1 MKLSQ
6 RVSKIKPSATLEITA
21 LAKKLK
27 SEGKDIV
34 AFTAGEPDFNT
45 PDFIVKSAEIA
56 LKQGFTKYTPTAGT
70 EELRRAVAGRF
81 REKNGIECD
90 EKNIV
95 VSSGAKSSLYH
106 AVSALV
112 DEGDEVIIPS
122 PYWVTY
128 TEQVELC
135 GGVPVLV
142 KTTAENGYK
151 MTAGQLEN
159 AITDKTRCLIINS
172 PCNPTGAVYTCDE
185 LKSIAEVCEKRAI
198 DVISDEIYENLV
210 FGDSV
215 FVSFATLSEYA
226 KNHTVTING
235 VSKSYAMTGWRI
247 GYLCAP
253 AEVAKAISAMQGHTT
268 SNACSISQFASV
280 AAIEHGDEF
289 ICEMR
294 AEFERRRN
302 VLVKNLT
309 CVDGLEFC
317 VPDGAFYLFAD
328 VSAFYGRGY
337 KGEIISDSQSFAKA
351 LLDFGVA
358 VIPGAA
364 FGNDNCVRLSY
375 SLGTDDIVKG
385 TQKIKAFLSGL
396 QKN

>member
-6 RVSKIKPSATLEITA
+6 RVVKIKPSATLEITA

-27 SEGKDIV
+27 AEGRDIV

-70 EELRRAVAGRF
+70 EELRRAVAKRF
-81 REKNGIECD
+81 REKNGIDCT

-95 VSSGAKSSLYH
+95 VSSGAKSSLFH

-142 KTTAENGYK
+142 KTAAENGYK

-172 PCNPTGAVYTCDE
+172 PCNPTGAVYTRDE

-235 VSKSYAMTGWRI
+235 VSKSYAMTGWRM

-280 AAIEHGDEF
+280 AAIEQGDEF
-289 ICEMR
+289 IRKMR

-302 VLVKNLT
+302 VLVQNLT
-309 CVDGLEFC
+309 EVEGLEFC

>member
-106 AVSALV
+106 AVSALIN
-112 DEGDEVIIPS
+112 EGDEVVIPC

-172 PCNPTGAVYTCDE
+172 PCNPTGAVYTRDE

-198 DVISDEIYENLV
+198 DVISDEI
-210 FGDSV
+210 
-215 FVSFATLSEYA
+215 FVSFATLSEYS

-302 VLVKNLT
+302 VLVQNLT
-309 CVDGLEFC
+309 GVEGLEFC

>member
-1 MKLSQ
+1 MRLSQ
-6 RVSKIKPSATLEITA
+6 RVVKIKPSATLEITA

-27 SEGKDIV
+27 SEGRDIV

-70 EELRRAVAGRF
+70 EELRRAVAKRF
-81 REKNGIECD
+81 REKNGIDCT

-95 VSSGAKSSLYH
+95 VSSGAKSSLFH

-142 KTTAENGYK
+142 KTAAENGYK

-172 PCNPTGAVYTCDE
+172 PCNPTGAVYTRDE
-185 LKSIAEVCEKRAI
+185 LKNIAEVCEKRAI

-226 KNHTVTING
+226 KNHTITING

-280 AAIEHGDEF
+280 AAIEQGDEF
-289 ICEMR
+289 IRKMR

-302 VLVKNLT
+302 VLVQNLT
-309 CVDGLEFC
+309 CVEGLEFC

-364 FGNDNCVRLSY
+364 FGNDNCIRLSY

>member
-70 EELRRAVAGRF
+70 EELRRAVAKRF
-81 REKNGIECD
+81 REKNGIECS

-106 AVSALV
+106 AVSALI
-112 DEGDEVIIPS
+112 DEGDEVVIPC

-128 TEQVELC
+128 TEQVKLC

-151 MTAGQLEN
+151 MTAGQLKN

-172 PCNPTGAVYTCDE
+172 PCNPTGAVYTRDE

-302 VLVKNLT
+302 VLVQNLSGI
-309 CVDGLEFC
+309 DGLEFC

-337 KGEIISDSQSFAKA
+337 KGEIISDSQFFAKA

-364 FGNDNCVRLSY
+364 FGNDNCVRFSY

>member
-45 PDFIVKSAEIA
+45 PDFIVKGAEIA

-70 EELRRAVAGRF
+70 EELRRAVAKRF
-81 REKNGIECD
+81 REKNGIECS

-142 KTTAENGYK
+142 KTAAENGYK

-172 PCNPTGAVYTCDE
+172 PCNPTGAVYTRDE

-302 VLVKNLT
+302 VLVQNLT
-309 CVDGLEFC
+309 CVEGLEFC